1 MRKKARVR
9 HMKGEDIKEE
19 IYRGGN
25 EGGVEPERISKRKE
39 KRVGE
44 KQSGKEIERKY
55 KREEKKI
62 KK

>member
-1 MRKKARVR
+1 
-9 HMKGEDIKEE
+9 MKGEDIKGE